1 MNSRA
6 VVLALCSLLCQHI
19 PDKRETVSRR
29 ATGIW
34 IAQQADKWSQI
45 SSCHTKDTRGMEK
58 GEDTAEVMVAVDG
71 ITTTTTTGVI
81 VIIRTTGVIVIIVVI
96 TITEDRVPRA
106 RTEGTDPSQSSLQH
120 IVVSSTT
127 TRRR

>member
-1 MNSRA
+1 
-6 VVLALCSLLCQHI
+6 
-19 PDKRETVSRR
+19 
-29 ATGIW
+29 
-34 IAQQADKWSQI
+34 
-45 SSCHTKDTRGMEK
+45 MEK

-71 ITTTTTTGVI
+71 ITTTTTGVI